1 MRSDPAGILG
11 VVATNLAAIAIAWW
25 QHWPLVTLL
34 WPYWMQSVI
43 IGWYSRRRILAL
55 REFSLENTS
64 GFDHGSPEATKRHTA
79 RFFTLH
85 YGLFH
90 LIYALFLWAFTN
102 GGMRGAVAYHVTPLD
117 MLLMAMLAV
126 SFVLTH
132 RASYQRIMAADQEGR
147 PNIGGVM
154 FLPYLRIVPMHL
166 TIIIGLGAGYASG
179 MLLFATLKTLADAL
193 MHWIEYRISGAS
205 AASPA

>member
-1 MRSDPAGILG
+1 MKNDSSGVLG
-11 VVATNLAAIAIAWW
+11 VIATNLVAIGIAWW

-43 IGWYSRRRILAL
+43 IGWYSRKRILAL
-55 REFSLENTS
+55 RDFSLANTN
-64 GFDHGSPEATKRHTA
+64 GFDRGSPEATKRQTA

-85 YGLFH
+85 YGVFH
-90 LIYALFLWAFTN
+90 LVYALFLWAFTA
-102 GGMRGAVAYHVTPLD
+102 GRLRGVPAYHVTPLD
-117 MLLMAMLAV
+117 LVFMAVLAV

-132 RASYQRIMAADQEGR
+132 RATYQRIMAADQQGR

-166 TIIIGLGAGYASG
+166 AIIIGIGAGYHGG
-179 MLLFATLKTLADAL
+179 MLLFATLKTIADAL
-193 MHWIEYRISGAS
+193 MHWIEYRIAGAS